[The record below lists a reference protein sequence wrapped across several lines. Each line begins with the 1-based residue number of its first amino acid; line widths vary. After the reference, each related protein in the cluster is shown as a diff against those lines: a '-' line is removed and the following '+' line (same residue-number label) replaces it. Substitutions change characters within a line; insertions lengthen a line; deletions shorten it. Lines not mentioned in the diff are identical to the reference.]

1 MDTNVPKNS
10 VHLMQTISRWRK
22 SIWQRFVKKER
33 QTRQPERETS
43 MTNALLIENATIITM
58 DPGRRVLDRG
68 HILVENG
75 SIAAIGDGSLVGKT
89 HAERIDAAGM
99 VAMPGLI
106 DTHAHAGHM
115 LTKGL
120 GSEAE
125 DWMSVTG
132 RIYAT
137 ATDAEFW
144 AAEAAL
150 SAAERIK
157 CGTTTAALLFGG
169 GPDIMRSE
177 APEAAEAHL
186 ASVAAMG
193 VREVLAVGPNRPGQ
207 DHVYRQYT
215 PTAHSDIVVDPDR
228 QIDVA
233 TELVDAWAGRDERLQ
248 VVFSL
253 PVFDEQELR
262 DETVYRIACKVRDR
276 ARERECLLVQDGH
289 RDGSIAANDVRLGLF
304 DERSLLAHCID
315 LTEGDRAVLKRTG
328 AKVAHNPSAL
338 MSVYGRCP
346 APELMADGVTVS
358 LGTDAA
364 APDRPFDMF
373 RNLFQA
379 HRYHARHFAD
389 DAVLPPLQLL
399 EMATIEGAR
408 ALMMEHELGSLEAG
422 KRADILLVNMRQ
434 PHLWPPHDPVQRLAR
449 FANGADV
456 DTTIVGGRVLMRGRR
471 LVGQDEDAILDRA
484 LRAFDLAMA
493 RAGLSERR

>member
-1 MDTNVPKNS
+1 MK
-10 VHLMQTISRWRK
+10 
-22 SIWQRFVKKER
+22 
-33 QTRQPERETS
+33 
-43 MTNALLIENATIITM
+43 NALLIENATILTM
-58 DPGRRVLDRG
+58 DGERRILDRG
-68 HILVENG
+68 HVLVESG
-75 SIAAIGDGSLVGKT
+75 HIAAVGIGGYAGAAPS
-89 HAERIDAAGM
+89 ERIDASGM

-120 GSEAE
+120 GGEAE
-125 DWMSVTG
+125 DWMDVTG

-137 ATDAEFW
+137 ATDADFW

-169 GPDIMRSE
+169 GPDIMRSD

-186 ASVAAMG
+186 AAVGGMG
-193 VREVLAVGPNRPGQ
+193 IREILAVGPNRTGK

-215 PTAHSDIVVDPDR
+215 ATSYEDIAVSAGR

-233 TELVDAWAGRDERLQ
+233 TALVDAWAGRDDRLR

-253 PVFDEQELR
+253 PVFDAQELQ
-262 DETVYRIACKVRDR
+262 DEAIYAIACKVRDL
-276 ARERECLLVQDGH
+276 ARERGVLLVQDGH
-289 RDGSIAANDVRLGLF
+289 RNGSIAANDARLGLF

-315 LTEGDRAVLKRTG
+315 LTAEDRAILKRTG

-346 APELMADGVTVS
+346 APELMAEGVTVS

-364 APDRPFDMF
+364 APDRSFDMF
-373 RNLFQA
+373 RNMFQA

-408 ALMMEHELGSLEAG
+408 ALMMENEIGSLEAG
-422 KRADILLVNMRQ
+422 KRADILLLNMRQ
-434 PHLWPPHDPVQRLAR
+434 PHLWPPHDPVQRIAR
-449 FANGADV
+449 YANGADV

-471 LVGQDEDAILDRA
+471 LVDQDEDAILE
-484 LRAFDLAMA
+484 RAFVAFQRAMD
-493 RAGLSERR
+493 RAGLSGADKFSNR

>member
-1 MDTNVPKNS
+1 
-10 VHLMQTISRWRK
+10 
-22 SIWQRFVKKER
+22 
-33 QTRQPERETS
+33 
-43 MTNALLIENATIITM
+43 MTNALLIENATIVTM
-58 DPGRRVLDRG
+58 DSGRHILDRG
-68 HILVENG
+68 HILIENG
-75 SIAAIGDGSLVGKT
+75 RIAAIGDGSLAGET
-89 HAERIDAAGM
+89 NAERIDAAGM

-120 GSEAE
+120 GSDTE

-137 ATDAEFW
+137 ATDPEFW

-150 SAAERIK
+150 SATERIK

-186 ASVAAMG
+186 ASIAAMG

-215 PTAHSDIVVDPDR
+215 STSHTDLVVDPDR

-233 TELVDAWAGRDERLQ
+233 TDLVDAWAGRDERLQ

-276 ARERECLLVQDGH
+276 VRARKGILVQDGH

-304 DERSLLAHCID
+304 DERSLLPTA
-315 LTEGDRAVLKRTG
+315 
-328 AKVAHNPSAL
+328 
-338 MSVYGRCP
+338 
-346 APELMADGVTVS
+346 
-358 LGTDAA
+358 
-364 APDRPFDMF
+364 
-373 RNLFQA
+373 
-379 HRYHARHFAD
+379 
-389 DAVLPPLQLL
+389 
-399 EMATIEGAR
+399 
-408 ALMMEHELGSLEAG
+408 
-422 KRADILLVNMRQ
+422 
-434 PHLWPPHDPVQRLAR
+434 
-449 FANGADV
+449 
-456 DTTIVGGRVLMRGRR
+456 
-471 LVGQDEDAILDRA
+471 
-484 LRAFDLAMA
+484 
-493 RAGLSERR
+493 

>member
-1 MDTNVPKNS
+1 
-10 VHLMQTISRWRK
+10 
-22 SIWQRFVKKER
+22 
-33 QTRQPERETS
+33 

-75 SIAAIGDGSLVGKT
+75 RIAAIGDGSLAGET

-137 ATDAEFW
+137 ATDPEFW

-215 PTAHSDIVVDPDR
+215 ATAHSDIVIDPDR

-399 EMATIEGAR
+399 GMATIEGAR
-408 ALMMEHELGSLEAG
+408 ALMMEHEIGSLEAG
-422 KRADILLVNMRQ
+422 KRADILLINMRQ
-434 PHLWPPHDPVQRLAR
+434 PHLWPPHDPVQRIAR

-456 DTTIVGGRVLMRGRR
+456 DTTIVGGRVLMRARR
-471 LVGQDEDAILDRA
+471 LVGQDVDAILDRA

-493 RAGLSERR
+493 RAGLGDRT

>member
-1 MDTNVPKNS
+1 
-10 VHLMQTISRWRK
+10 
-22 SIWQRFVKKER
+22 
-33 QTRQPERETS
+33 

-58 DPGRRVLDRG
+58 DPGRRVLDCG
-68 HILVENG
+68 HVLVENG
-75 SIAAIGDGSLVGKT
+75 RIAAIGNGSLARET

-137 ATDAEFW
+137 ATDPEFW

-186 ASVAAMG
+186 AAIAAMG

-207 DHVYRQYT
+207 HHVYRQYT
-215 PTAHSDIVVDPDR
+215 PTAHSDIVVGPDR

-315 LTEGDRAVLKRTG
+315 LTEADRAVLKRTG

-434 PHLWPPHDPVQRLAR
+434 PHLWPPHDPVQRIAR

>member
-1 MDTNVPKNS
+1 
-10 VHLMQTISRWRK
+10 
-22 SIWQRFVKKER
+22 
-33 QTRQPERETS
+33 
-43 MTNALLIENATIITM
+43 MTNALLIENATIVTM
-58 DPGRRVLDRG
+58 DQERRVLERG
-68 HILVENG
+68 YIQVENG
-75 SIAAIGDGSLVGKT
+75 RIAGLGEGGFAGYWQG
-89 HAERIDAAGM
+89 ERIEAAGM

-106 DTHAHAGHM
+106 DTHAHAGHT

-120 GSEAE
+120 GSEDE
-125 DWMSVTG
+125 DWMEVTG

-137 ATDAEFW
+137 ATDPEFW

-150 SAAERIK
+150 SALERIK

-186 ASVAAMG
+186 TAIAAMG
-193 VREVLAVGPNRPGQ
+193 VREVLAVGPNRTGK
-207 DHVYRQYT
+207 DHVYRQYSDT
-215 PTAHSDIVVDPDR
+215 SHNDIVVSPDR

-233 TELVDAWAGRDERLQ
+233 TELVDAWAGRDDRLR

-253 PVFDEQELR
+253 PVFDAQELR
-262 DETVYRIACKVRDR
+262 DEATHRIACKIRDR
-276 ARERECLLVQDGH
+276 AHERAVLLVQDGH
-289 RDGSIAANDVRLGLF
+289 RNGSIAANDARLGLF

-315 LTEGDRAVLKRTG
+315 LTAEDRAVLKRTG

-346 APELMADGVTVS
+346 ALELMADGVVVS

-373 RNLFQA
+373 RNMFQA

-389 DAVLPPLQLL
+389 DAVLPPLRLL

-408 ALMMEHELGSLEAG
+408 ALMMADELGSLEVG
-422 KRADILLVNMRQ
+422 KRADIVLVNMRQ
-434 PHLWPPHDPVQRLAR
+434 PHLWPPHDPVQRLTR
-449 FANGADV
+449 YANGADV
-456 DTTIVGGRVLMRGRR
+456 DTTVVGGRVLMRGRR

-484 LRAFDLAMA
+484 YSAFQRAMA
-493 RAGLSERR
+493 RAGLNDRT